1 MKKFTFIAIA
11 FLISFTSQL
20 KADEGMWIPLLL
32 EKYNYA
38 DMQAKGMKLSA
49 EDIYSINQTSLK
61 DAIVIFGRGC
71 TAELISNE
79 GLILTNHH
87 CGFGQI
93 QRHSS
98 LDHDYLTN
106 GFWAMSRNEEL
117 VNNGLS
123 VTFLVRMEDVT
134 QAALEGV
141 NDDMSQKERQDKT
154 KENIAKIVEEAT
166 KGTHYVAN
174 VKPFFNDN
182 EYYLFV
188 NEVYTD
194 VRLVGAPPSSIGKF
208 GGDTDNWMWP
218 RHTGDFSLF
227 RIYADKDNQ
236 PADYSPDNVPY
247 KPKKF
252 FPISLKGVKKDDF
265 TMVYGYP
272 GTTQEYLTSYAVK
285 NITQVSNPN
294 KIAIRETIL
303 DVMKSDMEADPQVR
317 IQYASKSAGVANAWK
332 KWIGENR
339 GLNRLDAITKKEELE
354 KEFYDWVGLKSS
366 RRKKYSNIL
375 INYREIYQQMAPY
388 QTAIDYFFEAGWS
401 MELVKFA
408 RSFDALLKITKNSP
422 ETEIEKV
429 VAQVRAASEGF
440 YKDYNLATDKK
451 IFDKVFLGMYYK
463 NVPVKYQPDI
473 FRLVDKKFKGDTKKY
488 LDYVYSKSMLPHPDK
503 LNAFLDSYKASSNKK
518 ITNDPAYQVY
528 VSLIAM
534 YTQKLNKPYQVLNNQ
549 IDSLDRHWMNVLREM
564 DSEKVFYPDAN
575 FSLRITYG
583 KVDDYLPRDGVF
595 YKHYTTL
602 EGIIEKDNPEIYD
615 YDVPD
620 RLLELYQ
627 KKDYGQ
633 YAENGEMHV
642 CFTGTNHTT
651 GGNSGSPV
659 INGNGELIG
668 INFDRNWEGTMS
680 DIMYDPDMC
689 RNITLD
695 VRYCLFIIDKFAG
708 AKHLIDEMEL
718 VN

>member
-11 FLISFTSQL
+11 FLISFVSQL

-49 EDIYSINQTSLK
+49 EDIFSINQTSLK

-117 VNNGLS
+117 VNKGLS

-134 QAALEGV
+134 QAALDGV
-141 NDDMSQKERQDKT
+141 NDDMSQKERQEKT
-154 KENIAKIVEEAT
+154 KENIDKIVEIAT
-166 KGTHYVAN
+166 KGTHYEAN
-174 VKPFFNDN
+174 VKPFFNGN

-188 NEVYTD
+188 NEVYKD

-236 PADYSPDNVPY
+236 PAEYSPDNVPY

-285 NITQVSNPN
+285 NITEVSNPN

-303 DVMKSDMEADPQVR
+303 DVMNADMEADPQVR

-375 INYREIYQQMAPY
+375 NNYREIYQHKAPY
-388 QTAIDYFFEAGWS
+388 QIAIDYFFEAGWS

-422 ETEIEKV
+422 NTEIEKV

-451 IFDKVFLGMYYK
+451 IFDRVFLGMYYK
-463 NVPVKYQPDI
+463 NVPVEYQPDI

-488 LDYVYSKSMLPHPDK
+488 LDYVYSKSMLPHPNK

-518 ITNDPAYQVY
+518 IINDPAYQVY

-602 EGIIEKDNPEIYD
+602 DGIIEKDNPEIYD

-708 AKHLIDEMEL
+708 ARHLIDEMEL
-718 VN
+718 LN